1 MLVLPPE
8 LEQPLNLVKQHF
20 LVLDYYVR
28 QEGGLEAA
36 VTQPPNLKDSFY
48 QLSQKLKAHG
58 WVAFIRKEA
67 EGRLILYVA
76 KMPPIKTYPTR
87 IAIILLTV
95 TLGLTLIDGWAR
107 WGAPRTPTGYADTI
121 YYAAGLL
128 GILLIHE
135 AGHKLAANLHKTRT
149 SPPYFIPG
157 IPVLALPTFG
167 AFISMK
173 DPVINRDSLF
183 DIAIAGPIAGL
194 VATILFNVPGV
205 LTSQLAPIETIPP
218 GAPILR
224 VSILQYL
231 MFLQAGMV
239 REGYVIVIGPLAFAS
254 YLGFIIT
261 FLNLLPAW
269 QLDGGHMARAVL
281 GPRLHRTLTF
291 ATILFAIAIGFYA
304 LAIFL
309 LFFALQRI
317 EVRPLD
323 DVSTISNSRRIL
335 WVAVIIL
342 AVLTAPLL

>member
-1 MLVLPPE
+1 MLALPRE
-8 LEQPLNLVKQHF
+8 LEEPFSLVKQHF
-20 LVLDYYVR
+20 TVLDYYVR

-36 VTQPPNLKDSFY
+36 VARPPNLKESFY
-48 QLSQKLKAHG
+48 QLSQKLKARG
-58 WVAFIRKEA
+58 WLAFIREEA
-67 EGRLILYVA
+67 GGRLIMYVA
-76 KMPPIKTYPTR
+76 RMPTIRTYPTR
-87 IAIILLTV
+87 TAVILLTI
-95 TLGLTLIDGWAR
+95 TLGLTLIDGWVR
-107 WGAPRTPTGYADTI
+107 WGAPTRGLADTL
-121 YYAAGLL
+121 YYALGLL
-128 GILLIHE
+128 GILLVHE

-157 IPVLALPTFG
+157 IPVIALPTFG
-167 AFISMK
+167 AFIAMK
-173 DPVINRDSLF
+173 DPVINRDTLF

-194 VATILFNVPGV
+194 AATLMLNIPGV
-205 LTSQLAPIETIPP
+205 WTSRLAPVEAVPP
-218 GAPILR
+218 GAPTLR

-239 REGYVIVIGPLAFAS
+239 REGHVILIGPLAFAA

-291 ATILFAIAIGFYA
+291 ATILFALAIGFYA
-304 LAIFL
+304 LAILL

-335 WVAVIIL
+335 WVVVIIL